1 MKRLLIIALL
11 FPLLLSAQEK
21 YKLDK
26 QKIIGLTIIG
36 LGGFIDGA
44 VEGFD
49 FQGVVSFE
57 RKWCADPYGF
67 FGSLSFEK
75 LQSSPNIYNRTLGTF
90 DFYHIADDL
99 RKVLYI
105 GGGITITLGEKR
117 PAKHYILDFLLSLVI
132 SSATKRAG
140 MYWIRN

>member
-1 MKRLLIIALL
+1 MIRLIIILL
-11 FPLLLSAQEK
+11 FPFTLCAQNK
-21 YKLDK
+21 YEFNK
-26 QKIIGLTIIG
+26 QKVIGLTLIG
-36 LGGFIDGA
+36 IGGFVDGV

-49 FQGVVSFE
+49 FDMRRSFE
-57 RKWCADPYGF
+57 RKWGADPYGF

-75 LQSSPNIYNRTLGTF
+75 RHSSPNIYNRTLGTF

-105 GGGITITLGEKR
+105 GGGITITIGEKR
-117 PAKHYILDFLLSLVI
+117 PAKHYFLDFLLSLAI